1 MFDPTRSK
9 VPKDPPGSS
18 EHERPVAQGFG
29 EFSGAYRARWALS
42 HPDMQRRWSADKDSD
57 FQLRVLPGVM
67 NADERPEAETSS
79 GETP

>member
-9 VPKDPPGSS
+9 VPKAPPGSS

-42 HPDMQRRWSADKDSD
+42 HPDMQRRWPADRGSE
-57 FQLRVLPGVM
+57 FQLRVLPEVM
-67 NADERPEAETSS
+67 DADERPEAETSS

>member
-9 VPKDPPGSS
+9 VPKDSPGSS

-29 EFSGAYRARWALS
+29 EFSDAYRTRWALS
-42 HPDMQRRWSADKDSD
+42 HPDMQRRWPADTDSEL
-57 FQLRVLPGVM
+57 QLRGLPEVM
-67 NADERPEAETSS
+67 NADERPEAQTSS